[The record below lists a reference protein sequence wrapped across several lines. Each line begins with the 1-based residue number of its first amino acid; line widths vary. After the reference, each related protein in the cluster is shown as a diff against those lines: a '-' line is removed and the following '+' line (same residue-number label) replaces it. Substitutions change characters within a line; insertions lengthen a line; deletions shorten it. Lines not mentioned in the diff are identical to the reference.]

1 VLKYKLVQGL
11 QDFLPD
17 QLKEKLEI
25 QNKIINVFEDFGY
38 NAVLTPT
45 LEHHE
50 IFTGGIGVEPFDQ
63 LFKLSDT
70 DGSLLVLRSD
80 MTTPI
85 SRLVSTKMG
94 TAFPL
99 RLCYLANSFKL
110 KVERN
115 RLREFTQAG
124 VELFGITSPFA
135 DAEVIALAIDT
146 LLACGL
152 EHFLIDMG
160 QVGILKGILNAT
172 ALSEQQKANVFCFID
187 KKNYIDKHLF
197 APLDGKTR
205 SKLKDIANMFGSA
218 QVLDDVYAILDNDE
232 SLAALANLRQ
242 VYSILQA
249 MGYEQYISFDLG
261 IVNAFS
267 YYTGVVFKGMT
278 SCLGTSILSGGRYDT
293 LTHSFEKDIPA
304 TGFAI
309 GIDNLH
315 TALSRE
321 GALKDSIS
329 ARKSVAIGME
339 KGNSAYKAYKG
350 LCKQIIGQGNTI
362 NYSYTDNINELKAYA
377 SLHKINEIA
386 FIDAKGKITREQL

>member
-1 VLKYKLVQGL
+1 MKYKLVQGS
-11 QDFLPD
+11 QDFLPK
-17 QLKEKLEI
+17 QLKEKHAI
-25 QNKIINVFEDFGY
+25 QNKIMSVFESFGY
-38 NAVLTPT
+38 SAVLTPT

-50 IFTGGIGVEPFDQ
+50 IFTEGIGVEPFDQ

-94 TAFPL
+94 ATFPL

-110 KVERN
+110 KAERN
-115 RLREFTQAG
+115 RLREYTQAG
-124 VELFGITSPFA
+124 VELFGVASPFA

-160 QVGILKGILNAT
+160 QVAILKGILNTT
-172 ALSEQQKANVFCFID
+172 ALSEAQKAKVFSLID
-187 KKNYIDKHLF
+187 KKNYIDHHIF
-197 APLDGKTR
+197 APLDSSTR
-205 SKLKDIANMFGSA
+205 SKLNDIANLFGSA
-218 QVLDDVYAILDNDE
+218 EVLDSAQAILDNE
-232 SLAALANLRQ
+232 QSLAALSSLRD

-261 IVNAFS
+261 IVNAYT
-267 YYTGVVFKGMT
+267 YYTGVVFKGIT

-293 LTHSFEKDIPA
+293 LTHSFDKDIPA

-315 TALSRE
+315 IALSRE
-321 GALKDSIS
+321 GSIKENALDKEII
-329 ARKSVAIGME
+329 AIGME
-339 KGNSAYKAYKG
+339 AEDKAFKAYKEF
-350 LCKQIIGQGNTI
+350 CKQVIEQGKII
-362 NYSYTDNINELKAYA
+362 NYSYATSIEALKEYA
-377 SLHKINEIA
+377 RVHKICEIA
-386 FIDAKGKITREQL
+386 FIDAQGKIFKERL